1 LVINGIEKEEELSE
15 VIKEVL
21 LEEPFLSDY
30 TANNYWRKDMINEIN
45 ELEKDYE

>member
-1 LVINGIEKEEELSE
+1 MVINEVEKDEELSE

-21 LEEPFLSDY
+21 LQEPILSDY

-45 ELEKDYE
+45 ELEKDYD